1 MKKRSLALFLALL
14 MLAGCSNTQAPKE
27 TEAANNTSDTVG
39 TAETAGTEE
48 SAETETE
55 ETEFSPVPDV
65 TFDGEDFGVLYRF
78 DAWSYSV
85 PDIFV
90 DELTGDVWND
100 ATYNRNIKM
109 EDIYKFTFAKYP
121 SGDPATAFKTDI
133 LGGLR
138 TYDVM
143 LDQMTTVLPMALENY
158 CYDWNELTYVN
169 TDDPWFD
176 KNIQNDLSV
185 GNKLYLMSGNVSIS
199 PGFVS
204 RFLYFN
210 KGLMEDY
217 NLTAPYDLVREGK
230 WTIDEM
236 IKMVT
241 TVSKDVNGDG
251 LYTVEDEFG
260 LLTEKPDFFL
270 IGCGVQYTS
279 KDENDRPFVDCV
291 NEHTITAMEKIHELM
306 DAPNATL
313 SYEAAA
319 AGQNMSGYDHMWDF
333 VRRAYYTTDHFLFV
347 QIDSGAA
354 PGFADMDPGYG
365 VLPNPKLTEEQ
376 DGYYHLV
383 DQYSCA
389 WAIPSDNDEIEKT
402 DILFT
407 AWNFMSDEAVEA
419 YYEKTLKHKRM
430 DSPDD
435 AEMLDIIR
443 TNTRYELSLIVDLG
457 IGNVISVAYKNS
469 TGSALSRAYKG
480 SQKSIEAKI
489 EKFFGAN

>member
-1 MKKRSLALFLALL
+1 MKRSLSLMLALL
-14 MLAGCSNTQAPKE
+14 MLLSSCSNQP
-27 TEAANNTSDTVG
+27 
-39 TAETAGTEE
+39 AETQSESE
-48 SAETETE
+48 SAPAETQSGGETAPTETAPAETVPE
-55 ETEFSPVPDV
+55 ETEVSPIPDV
-65 TFDGEDFGVLYRF
+65 TFDGQDFGVLHRLGSWAY
-78 DAWSYSV
+78 DV
-85 PDIFV
+85 GDIFV
-90 DELTGDVWND
+90 EELTGDVWND

-109 EDIYKFTFAKYP
+109 EDKYKFTFADYP
-121 SGDPATAFKTDI
+121 SGDPASAFKADI

-143 LDQMTTVLPMALENY
+143 LDQMTTIMPMAMENY

-176 KNIQNDLSV
+176 SNIQNDLSV
-185 GNKLYLMSGNVSIS
+185 GNKLYLMSGNVSVS

-204 RFLYFN
+204 RFLFFN
-210 KGLMEDY
+210 KGMMDDY

-236 IKMVT
+236 INMVT

-251 LYTVEDEFG
+251 KYTVQDQFG
-260 LLTEKPDFFL
+260 LLTETPDFYL

-279 KDENDRPFVDCV
+279 KDENDIPFVDCN
-291 NEHTITAMEKIHELM
+291 NEHTLTALEKIHELM

-313 SYEAAA
+313 SYEEAS
-319 AGQNMSGYDHMWDF
+319 AGQDTSGYEHMWDY
-333 VRRAYYTTDHFLFV
+333 VRRAHYTTDHFLFG
-347 QIDSGAA
+347 QFDSGAA
-354 PGFADMDPGYG
+354 NGFADMDPGYG

-376 DGYYHLV
+376 DSYYHLV

-389 WAIPSDNDEIEKT
+389 WAIPSDNDDIEKT

-407 AWNFMSDEAVEA
+407 AWNYMSDEAMEA

-443 TNTRYELSLIVDLG
+443 TNTRYEISLVLDFGVAG
-457 IGNVISVAYKNS
+457 IISGAYKSGNL
-469 TGSALSRAYKG
+469 A
-480 SQKSIEAKI
+480 SQYARKIKTI
-489 EKFFGAN
+489 EKTIDKLFGHLAE